1 MTCLNSRVFWNM
13 MIFEVNLIF
22 TRVLSLYE
30 STPAFEHA
38 FCHFCHPLPLFL
50 VHAMVFW
57 KMDYASLI
65 KIDVK
70 LAHTFVACWQHLDM
84 TWPQQ
89 DPTKG
94 ANNAK
99 TSQDTIAIK
108 MEAMVE
114 RLFHSYLTYA
124 TTWALTLGFSL
135 IAKPWHFQI
144 FL

>member
-1 MTCLNSRVFWNM
+1 
-13 MIFEVNLIF
+13 
-22 TRVLSLYE
+22 
-30 STPAFEHA
+30 
-38 FCHFCHPLPLFL
+38 
-50 VHAMVFW
+50 
-57 KMDYASLI
+57 
-65 KIDVK
+65 
-70 LAHTFVACWQHLDM
+70 M

-124 TTWALTLGFSL
+124 TT
-135 IAKPWHFQI
+135 
-144 FL
+144 